1 MQERTNTEW
10 LTVLKGDGVAQASAL
25 MDLRALLMR
34 ATRYALSGNRTTL
47 AHLAPGDIEQL
58 AEDCTQDALSGLLE
72 HLGDFRG
79 DSRFTTWA
87 YKIAV
92 NAALIAARRER
103 WGRIPLDR
111 LLENP
116 DLAARLQLAGS
127 DSPDPLKS
135 ALRHE
140 ALVAIRDG
148 IEQQLSVRQRQ
159 VLIAVVFDEVPLDE
173 LARHWG
179 SNRNALYKL
188 LHDARKKLKAHLRD
202 RGLDAVDV
210 LAMFG
215 TGTQDSPSASRRSG

>member
-1 MQERTNTEW
+1 MP
-10 LTVLKGDGVAQASAL
+10 LAQPDHARASRAWRYRANVRG
-25 MDLRALLMR
+25 LRPGS
-34 ATRYALSGNRTTL
+34 LSGV
-47 AHLAPGDIEQL
+47 
-58 AEDCTQDALSGLLE
+58 LE

-87 YKIAV
+87 YKFAV

-116 DLAARLQLAGS
+116 NLAARLQLAGS

-148 IEQQLSVRQRQ
+148 IEQQLSVR
-159 VLIAVVFDEVPLDE
+159 
-173 LARHWG
+173 
-179 SNRNALYKL
+179 
-188 LHDARKKLKAHLRD
+188 RD
-202 RGLDAVDV
+202 
-210 LAMFG
+210 
-215 TGTQDSPSASRRSG
+215 SY